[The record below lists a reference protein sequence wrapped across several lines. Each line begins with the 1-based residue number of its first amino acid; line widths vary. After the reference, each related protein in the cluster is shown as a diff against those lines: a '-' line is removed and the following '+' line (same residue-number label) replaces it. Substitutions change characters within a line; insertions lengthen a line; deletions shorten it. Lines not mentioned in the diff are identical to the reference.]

1 MRGHRQRE
9 VSAVGGALCQDL
21 MGHHRQLCSTSTART
36 VVVVIKKAVE
46 GLKAIEVEK
55 SILHRRGQMKI
66 KFIHPEPVSLSY

>member
-1 MRGHRQRE
+1 
-9 VSAVGGALCQDL
+9 
-21 MGHHRQLCSTSTART
+21 
-36 VVVVIKKAVE
+36 VVIKKAVE